1 MSKRKKPKIAKVR
14 PEEQAYLTRWAGAKS
29 APTLWEKI
37 ENDPVY
43 EKAVKIR
50 NEINPGSLG
59 GSWGRSRGPK

>member
-14 PEEQAYLTRWAGAKS
+14 PEEQAYLTRWAVAKS

-50 NEINPGSLG
+50 SEINPGSLG